1 MLEHASTNSS
11 RVAGRHPYILQ
22 SRTLVF
28 LITGT
33 LLRTLI
39 KYALFC
45 LICSKN
51 NEDTFHV
58 LVARD
63 WTQSF
68 ISNVCLK
75 MYLHTTY
82 ESIGNIK
89 MCLHTTYQSIGNIKM
104 YLHTT
109 YQSIGNIKMYL
120 HTTYQSI
127 GNIKMCLHTT
137 YQSIGNIKMCLHTT
151 YQSVGNIKIEFLL
164 YGLLNSFIFRLLIL
178 VSLFCPQFIGSTFR
192 PKWKFFLSFPG

>member
-89 MCLHTTYQSIGNIKM
+89 MCLHTTYQS
-104 YLHTT
+104 
-109 YQSIGNIKMYL
+109 
-120 HTTYQSI
+120 
-127 GNIKMCLHTT
+127 
-137 YQSIGNIKMCLHTT
+137 
-151 YQSVGNIKIEFLL
+151 VGNIKIEFLL